1 MLVDIIDIF
10 WTPVPLVE
18 GCPDE
23 LEHAGVVPH
32 EAVYDGGRAA
42 HVVHRGEGGHHGRH
56 AHGGHWWSPGHEVG
70 TADGTRMCISHC
82 RCISSTIYL
91 KTNQPLHY

>member
-1 MLVDIIDIF
+1 MLVYIIDIF

-56 AHGGHWWSPGHEVG
+56 CHEVTEVTSSRG
-70 TADGTRMCISHC
+70 WHC
-82 RCISSTIYL
+82 RWHEDVYL
-91 KTNQPLHY
+91 TL

>member
-1 MLVDIIDIF
+1 MDVSRYYRYDIF

-56 AHGGHWWSPGHEVG
+56 GHEVTG
-70 TADGTRMCISHC
+70 GHQVTRLALQMARGCVSH
-82 RCISSTIYL
+82 IVDVSLLLST
-91 KTNQPLHY
+91 